1 VARGRV
7 RPGFRDLDSL
17 ANSCHHRLR
26 VLSISTNLYPPVR
39 VSSTSYSLTV
49 AYTASAHC
57 ALTVL
62 TVVIALPLPVVCI
75 YWAGPSWSSATGSP
89 SRTPHRHQQG
99 PTKGKRMSMD
109 DANGRRPRVLFVY
122 YTHTN
127 QAQRVCESMAEVL
140 RARGCEV
147 SKAGIEFTDPHYAKN
162 FSVFPFKHAVFGILP
177 LLWPQVRRKTGRI
190 RIPDEAKTSS
200 YDLICLGSPTWFFRT
215 CMPLRSYLKSDEART
230 VLAGKPFAAYVVCR
244 RYWSINLKEVRTLG
258 TSQGGEYLD
267 GIRFTYEGGQIR
279 SLLSLLS
286 YFGKGEM
293 RERSLGIKIPPT
305 NLKPDF
311 DDPAHA
317 FANKLAD
324 SLGPEQQ
331 LGEGSSSHASDG

>member
-1 VARGRV
+1 MEDV
-7 RPGFRDLDSL
+7 
-17 ANSCHHRLR
+17 
-26 VLSISTNLYPPVR
+26 
-39 VSSTSYSLTV
+39 
-49 AYTASAHC
+49 
-57 ALTVL
+57 
-62 TVVIALPLPVVCI
+62 
-75 YWAGPSWSSATGSP
+75 
-89 SRTPHRHQQG
+89 
-99 PTKGKRMSMD
+99 
-109 DANGRRPRVLFVY
+109 NGRRPQVLFVY

-127 QAQRVCESMAEVL
+127 QARRVCESMAEVL

-162 FSVFPFKHAVFGILP
+162 FSTFPFKHAVFSILP
-177 LLWPQVRRKTGRI
+177 LLWPQLRRKTGQI

-200 YDLICLGSPTWFFRT
+200 YDLICFGSPTWFFRT
-215 CMPLRSYLKSDEART
+215 CMPLRSYLKSDEAHK

-244 RYWSINLKEVRTLG
+244 RYWSINLKEVRALG

-311 DDPAHA
+311 DNLAHA
-317 FANKLAD
+317 FANELAERLD
-324 SLGPEQQ
+324 PSQQ
-331 LGEGSSSHASDG
+331 LGEGGSSHASDG